1 MIGIAMKIN
10 KRIEIVSSTEQ
21 SLSSMGKASRA
32 SAKAAL
38 AKHFTSVS
46 ITIINSV
53 PDLQA
58 LVARKPDLVFL
69 GMSFLPVNR
78 TLGWEDPE
86 KIWLS
91 DYLELHEIAYTG
103 SNQSASLLERNKHLA
118 KQQML
123 VMGLMTSPFFV
134 VGQNEGLRPSDVTL
148 TYPLFVK
155 PTNRGGGLGIDS
167 DSLVHTFEQ
176 LQSKTRSIS
185 TEHHS
190 ESLVEQYL
198 PGREFSVA
206 ILRKEHSRELLAMPL
221 ELIAPLDKNGARILS
236 GKIKSLDTESFVEVN
251 DNGISSKITRLAL
264 DAFRALGARDYGRID
279 VRLDAEGEAY
289 FLEANLLPSLMDGYG
304 NFPKACLLNI
314 GLTYESMIVRIATL
328 GLARST
334 EGVEAVF
341 ESVIAED
348 SATPIVAPSL
358 SL

>member
-1 MIGIAMKIN
+1 MKIN
-10 KRIEIVSSTEQ
+10 KRIEIVSSTEH
-21 SLSSMGKASRA
+21 SLSSMSKVSRT

-38 AKHFTSVS
+38 AKYFTSVN

-53 PDLQA
+53 SDLQA
-58 LVARKPDLVFL
+58 LVARKPDLIFL
-69 GMSFLPVNR
+69 GMSFLPVNPA
-78 TLGWEDPE
+78 LGWEDPE

-103 SNQSASLLERNKHLA
+103 SNQSAGLLERNKHLA
-118 KQQML
+118 KQRML
-123 VMGLMTSPFFV
+123 ASGLVTSPFFV
-134 VGQNEGLRPSDVTL
+134 VAQSEVLRPSDVNL
-148 TYPLFVK
+148 AYPLFVK

-167 DSLVHTFEQ
+167 NSLVQTFEQ
-176 LQSKTRSIS
+176 LQSKTRSIAA
-185 TEHHS
+185 ELHS

-206 ILRKEHSRELLAMPL
+206 ILRKEHSSELLAMPL
-221 ELIAPLDKNGARILS
+221 ELIAPLDQNGARILS

-251 DNGISSKITRLAL
+251 DSVISSKVTSLAL
-264 DAFRALGARDYGRID
+264 DAFQALGARDYGRID

-314 GLTYESMIVRIATL
+314 GLEYEHMIVRIAKL

-334 EGVEAVF
+334 DDIEDVF
-341 ESVIAED
+341 ESIVING
-348 SATPIVAPSL
+348 SATPVAVPQN
-358 SL
+358 